1 MTFAISPQLQLEQCW
16 FFRPFLFVFR
26 HSSEDGEKMKLLRT
40 SSLLWLATLVSHG
53 WAISLLEVL
62 QSYPQLSSLYTL
74 VNSSS
79 KATALLAN
87 ANNFTFLAPS
97 NDAISKFNGNPG
109 VLNGTQLLP
118 NIQYGLLKGGYP
130 ALSISSTPQFIQSNL
145 SDSTYANV
153 TEGQAVELVL
163 GSDGAP
169 EAITGNRSISTSS
182 GSVSPKSPSLRTSVD
197 NGNRIFPASVA
208 SSV

>member
-1 MTFAISPQLQLEQCW
+1 
-16 FFRPFLFVFR
+16 
-26 HSSEDGEKMKLLRT
+26 MKPLRT

-53 WAISLLEVL
+53 WAVSLLEVL

-79 KATALLAN
+79 NATALLAN

-97 NDAISKFNGNPG
+97 NDAISKFNAQNAG
-109 VLNGTQLLP
+109 VLNGTQLVS
-118 NIQYGLLKGGYP
+118 NIQYGLLKGVYP
-130 ALSISSTPQFIQSNL
+130 ALSISSTPEFVQSSL

-153 TEGQAVELVL
+153 TGGQAVELVL

-182 GSVSPKSPSLRTSVD
+182 GSVSPKRPSLRTSVD

>member
-1 MTFAISPQLQLEQCW
+1 
-16 FFRPFLFVFR
+16 
-26 HSSEDGEKMKLLRT
+26 MKLLRT

-53 WAISLLEVL
+53 WAGSLLEVL

-79 KATALLAN
+79 NATALLAN
-87 ANNFTFLAPS
+87 ANSFTFLAPS
-97 NDAISKFNGNPG
+97 NDAISKFNAQNPG

-118 NIQYGLLKGGYP
+118 NIQYGLLKGVYP
-130 ALSISSTPQFIQSNL
+130 TLSISSTPQFIQSSL

-153 TEGQAVELVL
+153 TGGQAVELVL

-169 EAITGNRSISTSS
+169 EAITGNRSITTSS
-182 GSVSPKSPSLRTSVD
+182 GSVSPKSSSLRTSVD